1 MLAVRGLAAAIGDT
15 PILHGVDLDVGAGE
29 VHAIMGPNGSG
40 KSTLARVIGG
50 HPDYRITAGTLQ
62 YEVNLRP
69 RDLSAMDADERARE
83 GLFIS
88 FQYPIEIPGV
98 SNAVFLRAAYNEIS
112 RHNGLP
118 ELDPYDFDRFLR
130 EKARSVGID
139 ESFVDRDLNVDFSG
153 GEKKR
158 NEILQMAVLSPR
170 LAILDETDSGL
181 DIDSLRAVAESI
193 ETLRTEQNAI
203 VLITHYQRL
212 LDYITP
218 DRVHV
223 LSGGCIVRSG
233 GAELAREVERR
244 GYDWLTAPVES
255 VGPETAPAGSAPAGS
270 APT

>member
-1 MLAVRGLAAAIGDT
+1 MLAARGLAASIDDT
-15 PILHGVDLDVGAGE
+15 PILHGVDLDIGVGE

-50 HPDYRITAGTLQ
+50 HPDYQVTAGTLR
-62 YEVNLRP
+62 YEINLRP
-69 RDLSAMDADERARE
+69 RDLLTMDADARARE
-83 GLFIS
+83 GIFIS

-98 SNAVFLRAAYNEIS
+98 SNSVFLRAAYNEIS

-130 EKARSVGID
+130 DKARSVGID
-139 ESFVDRDLNVDFSG
+139 ESFIDRDLNVDFSG

-193 ETLRTEQNAI
+193 ETLRTGQNAI

-233 GAELAREVERR
+233 GAELAQEVEQR
-244 GYDWLTAPVES
+244 GYDWLTASVEPVR
-255 VGPETAPAGSAPAGS
+255 G
-270 APT
+270 

>member
-1 MLAVRGLAAAIGDT
+1 MLAARGLSASIGDT
-15 PILHGVDLDVGAGE
+15 PILHGVDLEIGAGE

-50 HPDYRITAGTLQ
+50 HPDYQVTAGTLR
-62 YEVNLRP
+62 YEINLRP
-69 RDLSAMDADERARE
+69 RDLLAMDADARARE
-83 GLFIS
+83 GIFIS

-98 SNAVFLRAAYNEIS
+98 SNSVFLRAAYNEIS

-130 EKARSVGID
+130 ERARSVGID
-139 ESFVDRDLNVDFSG
+139 ESFIERDLNVDFSG

-193 ETLRTEQNAI
+193 ETLRTDQNAI

-212 LDYITP
+212 LDHITP

-223 LSGGCIVRSG
+223 LAGGCIVRSG
-233 GAELAREVERR
+233 GAELAQEVEQR
-244 GYDWLTAPVES
+244 GYDWLTASVEPVR
-255 VGPETAPAGSAPAGS
+255 G
-270 APT
+270 

>member
-1 MLAVRGLAAAIGDT
+1 MLAVRGLAVAIGDT

-50 HPDYRITAGTLQ
+50 HPDYRVTAGSME

-69 RDLSAMDADERARE
+69 RDLSSMDADQRARE
-83 GLFIS
+83 GIFIS

-98 SNAVFLRAAYNEIS
+98 SNAVFLRAAYNQIS

-118 ELDPYDFDRFLR
+118 ELDPYDFNQFLR
-130 EKARSVGID
+130 RKARSVGID

-181 DIDSLRAVAESI
+181 DIDSLRAVARSI

-212 LDYITP
+212 LDHITP

-223 LSGGCIVRSG
+223 LSGGCMVRSG

-244 GYDWLTAPVES
+244 GYDWLASPAGAAGEK
-255 VGPETAPAGSAPAGS
+255 APAAAG
-270 APT
+270 AEAAATA

>member
-1 MLAVRGLAAAIGDT
+1 MLRARGLAASIGAT
-15 PILHGVDLDVGAGE
+15 PILHGVDLDIGVGE

-50 HPDYRITAGTLQ
+50 HPEYQVTAGTLE
-62 YEVNLRP
+62 YEINLRP
-69 RDLSAMDADERARE
+69 RDLLPMDADERARE
-83 GLFIS
+83 GIFIS
-88 FQYPIEIPGV
+88 FQYPIEIPGI

-130 EKARSVGID
+130 EKAQALGID

-193 ETLRTEQNAI
+193 EALRTAENAI

-223 LSGGCIVRSG
+223 LSGGRIVRSG
-233 GAELAREVERR
+233 GPELALEVERR
-244 GYDWLTAPVES
+244 GYDWLAPSME
-255 VGPETAPAGSAPAGS
+255 PAGPVGAV
-270 APT
+270 